1 MAVITKIEEQKN
13 KKRVNIFVDDAFFCG
28 LSKETAVIFKFK
40 VGLEIDENLLKE
52 AVFDSEVKRA
62 FEKASDYLSVR
73 MHTKKELFEKLL
85 KKGYEKEVIAEAIK
99 KLEEYHFVDDE
110 LMAKEFVSQN
120 SKYSKRML
128 ENKLRAKGVFSD
140 IVEDAI
146 SERSDDEEFA
156 LCKKQAEKYVQ
167 SKDMSKEGAVQKMT
181 ASLLRKGFSYENIKK
196 SLKLVLQNQD
206 AENLFFED

>member
-85 KKGYEKEVIAEAIK
+85 KKGYEKEVILITLAA
-99 KLEEYHFVDDE
+99 
-110 LMAKEFVSQN
+110 S
-120 SKYSKRML
+120 
-128 ENKLRAKGVFSD
+128 
-140 IVEDAI
+140 
-146 SERSDDEEFA
+146 A
-156 LCKKQAEKYVQ
+156 LAFWRH
-167 SKDMSKEGAVQKMT
+167 
-181 ASLLRKGFSYENIKK
+181 RKNIKN
-196 SLKLVLQNQD
+196 LLNGT
-206 AENLFFED
+206 ENRFGSKKK